1 MGRSLAAKAVRE
13 RTPIL
18 GVAMEEF
25 AIIPA
30 GDLSGLG
37 RSSNH
42 KRRNYVPPIPTSVEP
57 LELLSRREL
66 ISAITPAMQQE
77 NRKRAIN
84 RAPLMDDRLVVFMDG
99 EGSNQGD
106 PEIREKNGLRKS
118 IQQQNYSLL
127 TAVFE
132 NEPTRRIIGKDN
144 QERLSTVECL
154 EFILSLPP
162 EMLLISFG
170 FTYDVEMILRDLSV
184 TKGKDGE
191 SPMQRLHKKH
201 RVYWGHYSIIYIP
214 HKLFYIRRKTKKKN
228 NSKEKPESRK
238 IFDIAGFFGNVGF
251 KTVTEKWKVATPE
264 EQAFINRMKMAR
276 PDFGPITQEVLD
288 YNELEGKLGIRVFN
302 KIRSE
307 WIGLGL
313 RVSSPHGAGS
323 LASAMYV
330 QNNLENYMSLQQSVD
345 PSPFKRGYIGGRFD
359 YSRQGEFPIV
369 YESDINSAYPHIMRN
384 LPCLTHTEIR
394 YVTGIHFDPHRVS
407 LWLIRWRDTGQRWS
421 LFPYRSG
428 KHIRYHSS
436 GIGWYW
442 QAEVAA
448 ALQLD
453 PTLEILEGY
462 QFIPQCDC
470 KPFGWIETFY
480 NRRQELKL
488 TQPFTA
494 EVLKIGM
501 NSGYGKLAQTKGYV
515 PRYQCLMWAGMITS
529 GTRAMLL
536 DVISR
541 SPESVLCVSTDSVTS
556 TIPLLDESEIHDTRL
571 GAWKQ
576 KEMRNYLLLG
586 NGFAYSPDGKD
597 THRGFLDDEWD
608 WQRAKREW
616 EQRGVITAW
625 KMRFNTAYDSY
636 TQKDHSLRCTW
647 SKFQTELGFELPKG
661 REMGKSGWIWP
672 SENPTPTVLSDELT
686 VSKDNLRVSQFG
698 YGDFVSDM
706 QAEEKLFELVSFP
719 DI

>member
-1 MGRSLAAKAVRE
+1 
-13 RTPIL
+13 
-18 GVAMEEF
+18 MEDF
-25 AIIPA
+25 SIIPVEDLA
-30 GDLSGLG
+30 GFKQQS
-37 RSSNH
+37 H
-42 KRRNYVPPIPTSVEP
+42 RRTAYYIPPTSVEVQP

-66 ISAITPAMQQE
+66 VSAITPVMRQE
-77 NRKRAIN
+77 TKRKAGI
-84 RAPLMDDRLVVFMDG
+84 RAPLMDDRSVVFIDG
-99 EGSNQGD
+99 EGSNIGD
-106 PEIREKNGLRKS
+106 PVILEKNGLRKS
-118 IQQQNYSLL
+118 LQQQNYSLL

-132 NEPTRRIIGKDN
+132 DESVKRIIGKDN
-144 QERLSTVECL
+144 VGRLSTVDCL
-154 EFILSLPP
+154 EFLLSLP
-162 EMLLISFG
+162 EDQLLISFG

-184 TKGKDGE
+184 TRGKDGE
-191 SPMQRLHKKH
+191 SPMQRLHHKH
-201 RVYWGHYSIIYIP
+201 RVYWGSYSIIYIP
-214 HKLFYIRRKTKKKN
+214 HKLFYIRRREKKKN
-228 NSKEKPESRK
+228 KGKEKPDSRK

-264 EQAFINRMKMAR
+264 EQEFINRMKKAR

-330 QNNLENYMSLQQSVD
+330 QNQLENYMTLEQSVE

-359 YSRQGEFPIV
+359 YTQQGEFDSV

-384 LPCLTHTEIR
+384 LPCLSHTEIR
-394 YVTGIHFDPHRVS
+394 YVNGIHFDPSNVS
-407 LWLIRWRDTGQRWS
+407 LWLVRWRDTGQRWA

-442 QAEVAA
+442 NAEVGA

-462 QFIPQCDC
+462 QFIPKCDE

-480 NRRQELKL
+480 NRRQELKA

-529 GTRAMLL
+529 GTHAMLL
-536 DVISR
+536 NAIAQAPDKVI
-541 SPESVLCVSTDSVTS
+541 CVSTDSVTS
-556 TIPLLDESEIHDTRL
+556 TIPLDLDYDEIRL

-576 KEMRNYLLLG
+576 KKMNNYLLLG

-597 THRGFLDDEWD
+597 THRGFLDDEWN
-608 WQRAKREW
+608 WERAKSEW
-616 EQRGVITAW
+616 EQTGHITAW
-625 KMRFNTAYDSY
+625 KMRFNTAYDAW
-636 TQKDHSLRCTW
+636 TQKDLSLRCTW
-647 SKFQTELGFELPKG
+647 SKFQSELGFELPKG
-661 REMGKSGWIWP
+661 REIDSDGWIWP
-672 SENPTPTVLSDELT
+672 SINPTPTVLSDEL
-686 VSKDNLRVSQFG
+686 SIAKENLRVSQFG
-698 YGDFVSDM
+698 FGDFLLDL
-706 QAEEKLFELVSFP
+706 EEKEKLSLEDSLISV
-719 DI
+719 